1 MPEACTVSGLCHRAS
16 VPSVFFAPAM
26 LPREACRVNLKILPH
41 GRSLIDSDDVLGFGH
56 HFSLFKNAGLPV
68 FTSPHAFSLMNF
80 NPFGHRA
87 RIA

>member
-1 MPEACTVSGLCHRAS
+1 MSGLCHRTFQSA
-16 VPSVFFAPAM
+16 VFLAVAM
-26 LPREACRVNLKILPH
+26 LPREACRVNLKIWTQC
-41 GRSLIDSDDVLGFGH
+41 RSLIDSDDVLGFGH